1 MIVTSVTSH
10 INPLHPDMTSL
21 CFDGFSSRHDPLPVF
36 LPRPLGPFEALG
48 MVEAEECIELLENGE
63 KSEDSDSSEE
73 GACRGP
79 VNSIFFGDGHQ
90 SMNRDS
96 YIHIYIHIIYP
107 EYIYI
112 IYI

>member
-1 MIVTSVTSH
+1 
-10 INPLHPDMTSL
+10 MTPL

-36 LPRPLGPFEALG
+36 LRPLGPFEALG

-79 VNSIFFGDGHQ
+79 VNSIFFGGW
-90 SMNRDS
+90 SSIYESRFIYS
-96 YIHIYIHIIYP
+96 YIYIHIIYP
-107 EYIYI
+107 
-112 IYI
+112 